1 MRMWEAP
8 PNWTALLKKLRGMPL
23 SNISY
28 VFWFAK
34 NILSGLGSGR
44 QGGKVWGP
52 RFQGIGREVASSPL
66 VRVCALQWKHCV
78 EAAKNDLAELDKN
91 QVFEIRYEDLIQ
103 NEEALRTLVHGLGIS
118 NIEAVVDAWRAR
130 LRPSAPKM
138 WKKMSVEDQK
148 MMIEI
153 LAPTLKKLGY
163 RE

>member
-1 MRMWEAP
+1 M
-8 PNWTALLKKLRGMPL
+8 
-23 SNISY
+23 
-28 VFWFAK
+28 
-34 NILSGLGSGR
+34 
-44 QGGKVWGP
+44 
-52 RFQGIGREVASSPL
+52 
-66 VRVCALQWKHCV
+66 
-78 EAAKNDLAELDKN
+78 
-91 QVFEIRYEDLIQ
+91 FEIRYEDLIQ